1 MQNNSEQEAGPQL
14 SKEEIAQK
22 REEITEFYRSNI
34 GHLEVQVKYE
44 NLLAE
49 IEEARARRT
58 RAQMFMAQL
67 FADSNPETDSA
78 NESNEEMLEE
88 APRRSLKRN

>member
-14 SKEEIAQK
+14 SKEEIAEK
-22 REEITEFYRSNI
+22 RQEITEFYRSNI

-44 NLLAE
+44 NLLAD
-49 IEEARARRT
+49 IEEARARRA

-67 FADSNPETDSA
+67 FAESNPEVDSA
-78 NESNEEMLEE
+78 NDTGEETLEE